1 MDRVSKNLYKK
12 QKQKMRK
19 LVYFLMLGV
28 VLASCSRVEP
38 NYEGILMENY
48 GRNGK
53 SDFHVVSGKQ
63 WTIAPGTQLYQVP
76 MYEQSGDAEAVNI
89 SALDAG
95 QFSVDP
101 VYQYQPMRG
110 KGIDIVFNY
119 KHLGID
125 EPEVMLNNVEA
136 SILNRIVV
144 NAFREEARNY
154 TTDSLMNNLNKFEAQ
169 VQARLV
175 NEFANRFFELKEITS
190 GLTPPESMKIAIE
203 TRNNAIQEANT
214 VENELRVS
222 KMKLEKAKIDAEA
235 NKIRTVGLTKEVL
248 TKQWIEAIRYSKN
261 KVIIT
266 DGKTP
271 MIYNNN

>member
-1 MDRVSKNLYKK
+1 MLSVSILT
-12 QKQKMRK
+12 
-19 LVYFLMLGV
+19 LV
-28 VLASCSRVEP
+28 SCSRVEP
-38 NYEGILMENY
+38 NYEGVLMENY

-63 WTIAPGTQLYQVP
+63 WTISPGTQLYQVP
-76 MYEQSGDAEAVNI
+76 MFEQSADAEAVTI
-89 SALDAG
+89 SAMDAG
-95 QFSVDP
+95 QFTVDP
-101 VYQYQPMRG
+101 AYQYQPLRG

-136 SILNRIVV
+136 NILNRIVV
-144 NAFREEARNY
+144 NAYREEARNY
-154 TTDSLMNNLNKFEAQ
+154 TTDSLMTNLNKFELQ
-169 VQARLV
+169 VQNRLKI
-175 NEFANRFFELKEITS
+175 EFAKKFFEFKDVTS
-190 GLTPPESMKIAIE
+190 GLTPPESMKKAIE

-248 TKQWIEAIRYSKN
+248 TKQYIEMLRDTKN

>member
-1 MDRVSKNLYKK
+1 
-12 QKQKMRK
+12 MRK
-19 LVYFLMLGV
+19 LLGLLMLVV

-48 GRNGK
+48 GRGGK
-53 SDFHVVSGKQ
+53 SDFHIVSGKQ

-76 MYEQSGDAEAVNI
+76 MFEASGDAEAVTI
-89 SALDAG
+89 SAMDAG

-101 VYQYQPMRG
+101 VYQYQPLRG

-119 KHLGID
+119 KHLGVD

-144 NAFREEARNY
+144 NAYREEARNY
-154 TTDSLMNNLNKFEAQ
+154 TTDSLMTNLNKFEAQ
-169 VQARLV
+169 VQARLKQ
-175 NEFANRFFELKEITS
+175 EFALRFFELKEVTS
-190 GLTPPESMKIAIE
+190 GLTPPQSMATAIE

-214 VENELRVS
+214 VENELKVS
-222 KMKLEKAKIDAEA
+222 TMRLAKAKIDAEA

-248 TKQWIEAIRYSKN
+248 TKQYIEMLRDTRN

>member
-1 MDRVSKNLYKK
+1 MKK
-12 QKQKMRK
+12 
-19 LVYFLMLGV
+19 LLGLLMLVV

-38 NYEGILMENY
+38 NYEGVLMENY

-63 WTIAPGTQLYQVP
+63 WTMAPGTQLYQVP
-76 MYEQSGDAEAVNI
+76 MFEASGDAEAVTV
-89 SALDAG
+89 SAMDAG

-101 VYQYQPMRG
+101 VYQYQPLRG

-119 KHLGID
+119 KHLGVD

-144 NAFREEARNY
+144 NAYREEARNY
-154 TTDSLMNNLNKFEAQ
+154 TTDSLMTNLNKFEAQ
-169 VQARLV
+169 VQERLKR
-175 NEFANRFFELKEITS
+175 EFALRFFELKEVTS
-190 GLTPPESMKIAIE
+190 GLTPPQSMANAIE
-203 TRNNAIQEANT
+203 TRNNAVQEANT

-222 KMKLEKAKIDAEA
+222 TMRLAKAKIDAEA

-248 TKQWIEAIRYSKN
+248 TKLYIEMLRDTKN

-271 MIYNNN
+271 FINNLN

>member
-1 MDRVSKNLYKK
+1 MKRLNYV
-12 QKQKMRK
+12 
-19 LVYFLMLGV
+19 LMLAMSIL
-28 VLASCSRVEP
+28 VLTSCSRVEP

-53 SDFHVVSGKQ
+53 SDFHIVSGKQ
-63 WTIAPGTQLYQVP
+63 WTMAPGTQLYQVP
-76 MYEQSGDAEAVNI
+76 MFEASGDAEAVNI

-101 VYQYQPMRG
+101 VYQYQPLRG

-119 KHLGID
+119 KHLGVD

-136 SILNRIVV
+136 SILNRLVV
-144 NAFREEARNY
+144 NAYREEARNY
-154 TTDSLMNNLNKFEAQ
+154 TTDSLMTNLNKFEAQ
-169 VQARLV
+169 VQARLKR
-175 NEFANRFFELKEITS
+175 EFANKYFDLNEVTS
-190 GLTPPESMKIAIE
+190 GLTPPESMRKAIE

-214 VENELRVS
+214 VQNELRVS

-235 NKIRTVGLTKEVL
+235 NKIRSVGLTKEVL
-248 TKQWIEAIRYSKN
+248 TKQWIEAVRYSKN

>member
-1 MDRVSKNLYKK
+1 
-12 QKQKMRK
+12 
-19 LVYFLMLGV
+19 
-28 VLASCSRVEP
+28 
-38 NYEGILMENY
+38 
-48 GRNGK
+48 
-53 SDFHVVSGKQ
+53 
-63 WTIAPGTQLYQVP
+63 
-76 MYEQSGDAEAVNI
+76 
-89 SALDAG
+89 
-95 QFSVDP
+95 
-101 VYQYQPMRG
+101 MRG
-110 KGIDIVFNY
+110 KGVDIVFNY

-136 SILNRIVV
+136 SILNRIVI

-154 TTDSLMNNLNKFEAQ
+154 TTDSLMNNLNKFESQ
-169 VQARLV
+169 VQTRLV
-175 NEFANRFFELKEITS
+175 KEFGDRFFELKEVTS

-203 TRNNAIQEANT
+203 TRNNAFQEANT

-248 TKQWIEAIRYSKN
+248 TKQYIEMLRDTKN

-271 MIYNNN
+271 MIYNN

>member
-1 MDRVSKNLYKK
+1 
-12 QKQKMRK
+12 MRK
-19 LVYFLMLGV
+19 LLGLLMLVV

-53 SDFHVVSGKQ
+53 SDFHIVSGKQ

-76 MYEQSGDAEAVNI
+76 MYEQSADAEAVKIN
-89 SALDAG
+89 AMDAG
-95 QFSVDP
+95 QFTVDP
-101 VYQYQPMRG
+101 AYQYQPLRG

-119 KHLGID
+119 KHLGVD
-125 EPEVMLNNVEA
+125 EPEVMLNNVES
-136 SILNRIVV
+136 SILNRLVV
-144 NAFREEARNY
+144 NAYREEARNY
-154 TTDSLMNNLNKFEAQ
+154 TTDSLMTNLNKFEAQ
-169 VQARLV
+169 VQARLKR
-175 NEFANRFFELKEITS
+175 EFAAKFFILNEVTS
-190 GLTPPESMKIAIE
+190 GLTPPESMAKAIE
-203 TRNNAIQEANT
+203 TRNNAVQEANT

-222 KMKLEKAKIDAEA
+222 KMKLEKAKIDADA

-248 TKQWIEAIRYSKN
+248 TKQWIEMLGNTRN

-271 MIYNNN
+271 FINNLN

>member
-1 MDRVSKNLYKK
+1 
-12 QKQKMRK
+12 MRK
-19 LVYFLMLGV
+19 VLGLVMLVV

-63 WTIAPGTQLYQVP
+63 NTMWPGVQLYQVP
-76 MYEQSGDAEAVNI
+76 MFEASGDADAVTI

-95 QFSVDP
+95 QFTVDP
-101 VYQYQPMRG
+101 AYQYQPIRG

-119 KHLGID
+119 KHLGVD

-144 NAFREEARNY
+144 NAYREEARNY
-154 TTDSLMNNLNKFEAQ
+154 STDSLMTNLNKFEAQ
-169 VQARLV
+169 VQARLKR
-175 NEFANRFFELKEITS
+175 EFAAKFFALNEVTS
-190 GLTPPESMKIAIE
+190 GLTPPESMKKAIE

-248 TKQWIEAIRYSKN
+248 TKQYIEMLRDTRN

-271 MIYNNN
+271 MIYNN